1 MTRSKQRFSLEEKVK
16 DLITTTNKISEEANN
31 RTALKDRLNKVTE
44 GNHPW
49 AILESS
55 GLEKGRSITSGKI

>member
-1 MTRSKQRFSLEEKVK
+1 
-16 DLITTTNKISEEANN
+16 
-31 RTALKDRLNKVTE
+31 VTE